1 MKMKKLSAVVLALA
15 MAMSLCT
22 TAFATEPTRNS
33 KISTL
38 PGKQDITVTGT
49 YAGDPSETYSVD
61 VVWGAMEFTYN
72 ANGKTQW
79 NPESHE
85 YDLADGGEAA
95 KWEYEGNT
103 VTVTNHSNK
112 DVNVNFSFAKADSVK
127 GNYEGV
133 FAYNGSINDASA
145 DTVKLHAGVEHAY
158 GNADKVVATLTIAD
172 GGYLDAS
179 NKNAN
184 LTLGTITVTVNKV
197 A

>member
-38 PGKQDITVTGT
+38 PDSQDITVTGT

-95 KWEYEGNT
+95 KWDYEGNT

-112 DVNVNFSFAKADSVK
+112 DVNVNFSFVKDTSVK
-127 GNYEGV
+127 GDYTVKFDYTDNTNPVVG
-133 FAYNGSINDASA
+133 
-145 DTVKLHAGVEHAY
+145 DTVKLDAGVEHAY

-184 LTLGTITVTVNKV
+184 LTLGTITVTVK
-197 A
+197 AA

>member
-22 TAFATEPTRNS
+22 TAFATEPNRNS

-38 PGKQDITVTGT
+38 PGNQDITVTGT

-79 NPESHE
+79 NPEQHE
-85 YDLADGGEAA
+85 YILADGGAAA

-112 DVNVNFSFAKADSVK
+112 DVNVSFSFAKDTSVK

-133 FAYNGSINDASA
+133 FAYDGSINKASA
-145 DTVKLHAGVEHAY
+145 DTVKLNAGVEHAY
-158 GNADKVVATLTIAD
+158 DKADKVVATLTIAD
-172 GGYLDAS
+172 GYLDAS

-184 LTLGTITVTVNKV
+184 LTLGTITVTVT
-197 A
+197 AA